1 MFSLRARKRARP
13 RRAPAGA
20 RPRGFEP
27 VLWIV
32 GLAIVVVVVWAVA
45 NWIYH
50 AVRKPTELLGPV
62 SGAFT
67 KTPAETWQ
75 AYGAHFRKHATAAI
89 SPELL
94 AALAQIEAAGNPVA
108 QTYWRWRPSLHPFD
122 IYRPASSAMGMY
134 QIINGTYTQHKPA
147 CRTENDAPSEQSCW
161 FDSLYSRVV
170 PSEAIALAAKML
182 DDGVTRTLRRH
193 HVGATAAQKQ
203 DLAIVIHLCGSG
215 AGDSFARRHFRLT
228 ADQHCGDHDVRA
240 YLDRVNSMKRVF
252 VRLAQAG

>member
-1 MFSLRARKRARP
+1 M
-13 RRAPAGA
+13 
-20 RPRGFEP
+20 
-27 VLWIV
+27 LWIV
-32 GLAIVVVVVWAVA
+32 GIAVVVVLIWAMA

-75 AYGAHFRKHATAAI
+75 AYGAHFRQHATAAI

-94 AALAQIEAAGNPVA
+94 AALAQIEASGNPVA
-108 QTYWRWRPSLHPFD
+108 QTYWRWQPSLNPFH

-134 QIINGTYTQHKPA
+134 QIIDGTYAQHKPA
-147 CRTENDAPSEQSCW
+147 CRPDSEAPSEQSCW
-161 FDSLYSRVV
+161 FDSLYTRVV

-182 DDGVTRTLRRH
+182 DGGVTRTLRRH

-203 DLAIVIHLCGSG
+203 DLAIVIHLCGAG
-215 AGDSFARRHFRLT
+215 AGETFARRRFR
-228 ADQHCGDHDVRA
+228 AGGGQHCGDHDVRA
-240 YLDRVNSMKRVF
+240 YLDRVNAMKRVF
-252 VRLAQAG
+252 ARLAKAG